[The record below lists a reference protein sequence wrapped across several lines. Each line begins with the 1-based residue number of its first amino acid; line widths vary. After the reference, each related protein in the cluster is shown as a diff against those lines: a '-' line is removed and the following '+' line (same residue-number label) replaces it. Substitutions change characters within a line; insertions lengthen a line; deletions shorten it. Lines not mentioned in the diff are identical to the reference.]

1 VVDVEIREEVGR
13 ETIRLV
19 VQKNELKPW
28 LKNRS
33 CIPEEGNEE
42 FVSRM
47 EDVFDVSRRPSDPR
61 FPHMCMDEAH
71 TQVLDEKRETLPMKC
86 GTPKREDSEYERKG
100 TCNRCAA
107 CEPLTGK
114 TFFSVTSSRTK
125 TEWAYVLR
133 DLIDGP

>member
-1 VVDVEIREEVGR
+1 VVDLEIVEEIGR

-19 VQKNELKPW
+19 LQKNELKPW
-28 LKNRS
+28 LNKRY

-42 FVSRM
+42 FVSHM
-47 EDVFDVSRRPSDPR
+47 EDVLDVYHRPYDPH
-61 FPHMCMDEAH
+61 FQHMCMDEAN
-71 TQVLDEKRETLPMKC
+71 TQVLDEKRETLPMKR
-86 GTPKREDSEYERKG
+86 GTPKREDYEYERKG
-100 TCNRCAA
+100 MFHIFAA

-125 TEWAYVLR
+125 TDWAYFLH